1 MSAPDP
7 NYPGC
12 RNGITKSW
20 HSETESQWTRA
31 GRTKNKNHWLSIN
44 ASVQFITPSYFHLII
59 VNYRLSWLTLQKL
72 KWSRM
77 MIKRFME
84 EKIISRQWHL
94 DSTKI
99 FVFCIFEKK
108 IVPNLTWRGERGEPM
123 DTLLSKLRY
132 AC

>member
-12 RNGITKSW
+12 RNGITKVDILKLSLNGQ
-20 HSETESQWTRA
+20 ELDVL
-31 GRTKNKNHWLSIN
+31 KIKNHWLSIN

-99 FVFCIFEKK
+99 FVFCYFVFLKK
-108 IVPNLTWRGERGEPM
+108 KLCQIWRDEVSGVSPWIHYCPN
-123 DTLLSKLRY
+123 
-132 AC
+132 